1 MINRLSFRCLMLLVG
16 VAPDAGAQW
25 VTSHEQF
32 YLPASHNW
40 RFRRH
45 YPGADRLFNA
55 FDYGHAVLY
64 ETLWRS
70 PNASAARLEQDEYA
84 FITRNLLN
92 RPPALPLEEAAIE
105 PTYARLVPEAK
116 LMFEWAH
123 VLHRQLYDVLSDER
137 LSPTARD
144 AEVARLVAYYRSR
157 PDIAFSTRPK
167 SMELMEG
174 QRYSLAFRRKYPKFN
189 GLIWAYHWLQVG
201 LYEPLLAGRTEDE
214 QQTGVAAAVAR
225 FRQMLE
231 SPPSRMPRV
240 MPMTAA
246 VAPTF
251 ARRYPEAAM
260 IFDNLHGMHDVI
272 SDVLA
277 SPLVPRERK
286 RAEILLAARRYRD
299 DSSFVMTGQAWREMA
314 VSMGVEN
321 QGGVAAGFLTSVP
334 EGTVPRGAPAEH
346 QHGQTPTPAPA
357 AAPSGHE
364 GHMRSDT
371 AMSPHLQTMMQ
382 LQERL
387 LADSIIRRR
396 LAADTAALGLM
407 QELADSLPPEHREHM
422 RQLIR
427 EAARARPALAPARS
441 QPATRRATT
450 RASSRPRTPT
460 TPRATTRPPPP
471 ARRPAP
477 KPAPKPKPADPHAGH
492 RP

>member
-1 MINRLSFRCLMLLVG
+1 MMNRLAVAFLVLLLG
-16 VAPDAGAQW
+16 AAADARAQW

-55 FDYGHAVLY
+55 FDYGHAILY

-70 PNASAARLEQDEYA
+70 PNASPARLEQQEYA
-84 FITRNLLN
+84 FITRDLLN

-123 VLHRQLYDVLSDER
+123 ILHRQLYDVLADER
-137 LSPTARD
+137 LTPAARD

-167 SMELMEG
+167 NMELMEG
-174 QRYSLAFRRKYPKFN
+174 QRYSLAFRQKYPKFN

-214 QQTGVAAAVAR
+214 QQTGVAASVAR

-231 SPPSRMPRV
+231 TPPSHMPRV

-251 ARRYPEAAM
+251 ARRYPEAAI

-299 DSSFVMTGQAWREMA
+299 DSSFVMTVQAWRDMA

-321 QGGVAAGFLTSVP
+321 QGGVAAGFLTSLP

-346 QHGQTPTPAPA
+346 QHGQTPARAPT
-357 AAPSGHE
+357 GHE
-364 GHMRSDT
+364 GHARPDST
-371 AMSPHLQTMMQ
+371 MSPHVHIMMR

-387 LADSIIRRR
+387 LADSVIRRR
-396 LAADTAALGLM
+396 LAADTAALRLM
-407 QELADSLPPEHREHM
+407 RELADSLPGEHREHM
-422 RQLIR
+422 LQLVR
-427 EAARARPALAPARS
+427 EAERARPTSARS
-441 QPATRRATT
+441 QPAARRATT
-450 RASSRPRTPT
+450 STPSRART
-460 TPRATTRPPPP
+460 TPRSTPRPTTP
-471 ARRPAP
+471 ARRPTA
-477 KPAPKPKPADPHAGH
+477 KPAPKPADPHAGH

>member
-1 MINRLSFRCLMLLVG
+1 MNRLFIVFLIFVVVS
-16 VAPDAGAQW
+16 DARAQW

-32 YLPASHNW
+32 YMPASHNW

-45 YPGADRLFNA
+45 YPGAHRLFNA

-70 PNASAARLEQDEYA
+70 PNASPARLEQDEYA

-123 VLHRQLYDVLSDER
+123 ILHRQLYDVLSDER

-157 PDIAFSTRPK
+157 SDIAFSTRPK

-174 QRYSLAFRRKYPKFN
+174 QRYSLAFRQKYPKFN

-231 SPPSRMPRV
+231 SPPSRMPHV

-246 VAPTF
+246 VAPRF
-251 ARRYPEAAM
+251 SQRYQEASI
-260 IFDNLHGMHDVI
+260 IFDNLHSMHDVI
-272 SDVLA
+272 SDILA
-277 SPLVPRERK
+277 NPSVPRDRK
-286 RAEILLAARRYRD
+286 RHEILRAAARFRD
-299 DSSFVMTGQAWREMA
+299 DTSFVLSVEAWRAMTTH
-314 VSMGVEN
+314 MGIE
-321 QGGVAAGFLTSVP
+321 
-334 EGTVPRGAPAEH
+334 
-346 QHGQTPTPAPA
+346 
-357 AAPSGHE
+357 
-364 GHMRSDT
+364 
-371 AMSPHLQTMMQ
+371 
-382 LQERL
+382 
-387 LADSIIRRR
+387 
-396 LAADTAALGLM
+396 
-407 QELADSLPPEHREHM
+407 
-422 RQLIR
+422 
-427 EAARARPALAPARS
+427 
-441 QPATRRATT
+441 
-450 RASSRPRTPT
+450 
-460 TPRATTRPPPP
+460 
-471 ARRPAP
+471 
-477 KPAPKPKPADPHAGH
+477 
-492 RP
+492 

>member
-1 MINRLSFRCLMLLVG
+1 MRTEMMHRLFAGFLLIVI
-16 VAPDAGAQW
+16 ASDAGAQW
-25 VTSHEQF
+25 VTSHEQL

-70 PNASAARLEQDEYA
+70 PTAPAARLEQAEYE

-105 PTYARLVPEAK
+105 PAYARLVPEAK

-123 VLHRQLYDVLSDER
+123 ILHRQLYDVLADER
-137 LSPTARD
+137 LSPTVRD
-144 AEVARLVAYYRSR
+144 AEVRRLVAYYRSR

-174 QRYSLAFRRKYPKFN
+174 QQYSLAFRQKYPKFN

-231 SPPSRMPRV
+231 SPPSGMPRV

-251 ARRYPEAAM
+251 ARRYPEAAI

-277 SPLVPRERK
+277 SSRVPRERK

-299 DSSFVMTGQAWREMA
+299 DTSFVMTEQAWREMA
-314 VSMGVEN
+314 ASMGVEN
-321 QGGVAAGFLTSVP
+321 QGGVAAGLLTP
-334 EGTVPRGAPAEH
+334 
-346 QHGQTPTPAPA
+346 
-357 AAPSGHE
+357 
-364 GHMRSDT
+364 
-371 AMSPHLQTMMQ
+371 
-382 LQERL
+382 
-387 LADSIIRRR
+387 
-396 LAADTAALGLM
+396 
-407 QELADSLPPEHREHM
+407 LPK
-422 RQLIR
+422 
-427 EAARARPALAPARS
+427 
-441 QPATRRATT
+441 
-450 RASSRPRTPT
+450 SS
-460 TPRATTRPPPP
+460 
-471 ARRPAP
+471 
-477 KPAPKPKPADPHAGH
+477 DPHAGH